1 MINFFQYCCR
11 VTLVKANQHVYI
23 DQIGND
29 RNIVKLSLISLF
41 VGGSP
46 GSELGEGQVRCP
58 VCGLHLQAGDIGPHY
73 AQEVDRLML
82 FFK

>member
-1 MINFFQYCCR
+1 MLGEPKGFFLALRISVQMLPQSLELLPSPLLVMIDAF
-11 VTLVKANQHVYI
+11 LLA
-23 DQIGND
+23 
-29 RNIVKLSLISLF
+29 
-41 VGGSP
+41 GSSP
-46 GSELGEGQVRCP
+46 SSELGEGQVRCP